1 MSTPESLLEQIAQI
15 QEMERG
21 KLCPMRGGRYF
32 NHQTW
37 EKGRNVV
44 RYVPAPEVPALRKR
58 LAGYQQ
64 FVQLTRKYVELIIRQ
79 SRAKAYA
86 ARLRPKP

>member
-1 MSTPESLLEQIAQI
+1 MSTPESILEQIAQI

-37 EKGRNVV
+37 ENGRNVV
-44 RYVPAPEVPALRKR
+44 RYVPAPEAPSLRKR

-64 FVQLTRKYVELIIRQ
+64 FLQLTRKYVELIIRQ
-79 SRAKAYA
+79 SRRKARA